1 MFEGYKF
8 FLQLNFKIDLKMTLE
23 LFNSNLRNCVD
34 ADLGKLCADS
44 CQEKLENCTELC
56 EDPNCSSRC
65 QGEWLDCLSA
75 CPCYSG
81 FIILKF

>member
-1 MFEGYKF
+1 MA
-8 FLQLNFKIDLKMTLE
+8 LE
-23 LFNSNLRNCVD
+23 LFNSNLRCVD

-44 CQEKLENCTELC
+44 CQEKLENCTEFC

-75 CPCYSG
+75 CPCYAG
-81 FIILKF
+81 LKKVLI